1 MDEEGLIHRNILAAR
16 SRGGAFESM
25 ALGTESKRIPGS
37 GFETLGADVPVQ
49 DAAEAA
55 GRCAALGRPEI
66 EPGTTRNHHPR
77 SPTAQAGVERPLRG
91 ADSRGVGCAF
101 SGFADAEQILM
112 VLFTGFPL
120 GKRNSYKSLGVA
132 RNMFH

>member
-77 SPTAQAGVERPLRG
+77 SPTAQAGSALYGEQTAG
-91 ADSRGVGCAF
+91 AWGVPSPALLMRSRF
-101 SGFADAEQILM
+101 
-112 VLFTGFPL
+112 
-120 GKRNSYKSLGVA
+120 
-132 RNMFH
+132 